1 MWQLDEEKLEDI
13 TVGSTILGA
22 GGGGNPYVGRLVAR
36 EVIRKH
42 GPVDVVDLEEIPDDA
57 FVITSAWMGA
67 PTVFVEKLPRA
78 EEMVWAFEGLQEY
91 LGKKATHA
99 LSVEAGGLNA
109 LAPVSVA
116 ATLGIPLVDG
126 DGMGRAFPHL
136 HLTTQ
141 YVLGSQVTP
150 MCIVDERGNR
160 AFIESVD
167 GEWSEKMARPLA
179 VAFGTASSV
188 ACYPMTGLEV
198 KERVVGRTL
207 TLAADLG
214 RLLREARA
222 GQGDGVAALLS
233 AHGGRLLGEG
243 KITELRRHTER
254 GWVFG
259 ECGIEGTGEDK
270 GSTFTVHFQN
280 EHLVAKRDGE
290 FVASVPDL
298 IMLLVAETG
307 EPVPV
312 EDLRYGFRVALVALP
327 CDPMWR
333 TEAALEVAGPR
344 RFGYDLDYVPVEQV
358 IET

>member
-1 MWQLDEEKLEDI
+1 MI
-13 TVGSTILGA
+13 
-22 GGGGNPYVGRLVAR
+22 
-36 EVIRKH
+36 
-42 GPVDVVDLEEIPDDA
+42 
-57 FVITSAWMGA
+57 
-67 PTVFVEKLPRA
+67 
-78 EEMVWAFEGLQEY
+78 WAFESLQDY
-91 LGKKATHA
+91 LGRKATHVMA
-99 LSVEAGGLNA
+99 VEAGGLNA

-141 YVLGSQVTP
+141 YVLGSAVTP

-160 AFIESVD
+160 AFIDAVS
-167 GEWSEKMARPLA
+167 GEWAESMSRPLA

-188 ACYPMTGLEV
+188 ACYPMSGREV
-198 KERVVGRTL
+198 KERVVAKTI
-207 TLAADLG
+207 TLAAELG
-214 RLLREARA
+214 RLVREARS
-222 GQGDGVAALLS
+222 GQGDGVAALLERQ
-233 AHGGRLLGEG
+233 GGRLLGEG

-259 ECGIEGTGEDK
+259 EVGIDGTGDDK
-270 GSTFTVHFQN
+270 GSEFVVHFQN
-280 EHLVAKRDGE
+280 EHLVATKDGE

-298 IMLLVAETG
+298 IMILVAETG

-327 CDPMWR
+327 CDPLWR

-344 RFGYDLDYVPVEQV
+344 RWGYDLDYVPVEQ
-358 IET
+358 IART